1 VQGQYPPGST
11 FKVVVASAGLEQ
23 GTITPSTGVYC
34 RGGIPFGNHFFGC
47 WRHGGHGHVRLH
59 EAIVQSCDVFFY
71 QAGQRLG
78 VDLIAEYARRLGL
91 GLATGIRLE
100 HEKGGTIPDSQW
112 KQRRFHRPWFA
123 GETLSVAI
131 GQGYVTATPLQMANL
146 AATIANGGT
155 RYRPQYVKRILA
167 PDGAVREEE
176 QPDVLGQSGIAA
188 KTLQEVRAGMR
199 DVVMTDR
206 GTGKAARVRG
216 VEVAGK
222 TGTAQAVALR
232 GSNRHARSSRDHAW
246 FIAFAPVV
254 NPEIAIAV
262 LVEHGGGGGGKLAA
276 PIAKQVLERYF
287 TRDAGPQ
294 PSTPKT
300 QEAHAVRPKAA
311 HAF

>member
-1 VQGQYPPGST
+1 RPIVRRVLLPGR
-11 FKVVVASAGLEQ
+11 AAAGRR
-23 GTITPSTGVYC
+23 SH
-34 RGGIPFGNHFFGC
+34 R
-47 WRHGGHGHVRLH
+47 RVR
-59 EAIVQSCDVFFY
+59 AP
-71 QAGQRLG
+71 
-78 VDLIAEYARRLGL
+78 LGL

-100 HEKGGTIPDSQW
+100 HEKAGTIPDSQW

-155 RYRPQYVKRILA
+155 RYRPQYVKRIVA
-167 PDGAVREEE
+167 PDGTVHEEM
-176 QPDVLGQSGIAA
+176 QPDVLGRAGIDPRALA
-188 KTLQEVRAGMR
+188 EVRAGMR

-206 GTGKAARVRG
+206 GTGKAGRVRG
-216 VEVAGK
+216 IEVAGK

-232 GSNRHARSSRDHAW
+232 GSNRRARGSRDHAW
-246 FIAFAPVV
+246 FIAFAPVAA
-254 NPEIAIAV
+254 PEIALAV

-276 PIAKQVLERYF
+276 PIAKEVLERYF

-294 PSTPKT
+294 PNTPKT
-300 QEAHAVRPKAA
+300 QEAHAVRSKAP

>member
-1 VQGQYPPGST
+1 AYDPNLFARGIRHAEWRALVQDPLKPLSNRAVQGQYPPGST
-11 FKVVVASAGLEQ
+11 FKVVVATGGLER
-23 GTITPSTGVYC
+23 GVITPAFGVYC
-34 RGGIPFGNHFFGC
+34 RGGIPLGNHFFRC
-47 WRHGGHGHVRLH
+47 WRHGGHGHLRLH

-78 VDLIAEYARRLGL
+78 VDLIAEYAHRLGL

-100 HEKGGTIPDSQW
+100 HEKAGTIPDSQW

-155 RYRPQYVKRILA
+155 RYRPQYVKRVIA
-167 PDGAVREEE
+167 PGRTVREEIQSE
-176 QPDVLGQSGIAA
+176 VPGESGIDR
-188 KTLQEVRAGMR
+188 KTLLEVRAGMR

-222 TGTAQAVALR
+222 TGTAQAVALG
-232 GSNRHARSSRDHAW
+232 GSNRRARRSRDHAW
-246 FIAFAPVV
+246 FIAFAPVA
-254 NPEIAIAV
+254 NP
-262 LVEHGGGGGGKLAA
+262 
-276 PIAKQVLERYF
+276 
-287 TRDAGPQ
+287 
-294 PSTPKT
+294 
-300 QEAHAVRPKAA
+300 
-311 HAF
+311 